1 MIYCIM
7 REVGRMSRPAKPA
20 STKKTSERKASRARA
35 AKEAALKGGTAVS
48 VPQGL
53 TKRQEEIAAAIISGL
68 SEADILSSLDETVL
82 KMAAFSIDGIDGCI
96 REQNDDPD
104 CMNDSN
110 FRQKMKRYEE
120 TFATACKELGLSPQ
134 ARAKLAI
141 AAQNKDTSLDE
152 IRKAIGG

>member
-1 MIYCIM
+1 
-7 REVGRMSRPAKPA
+7 MSRPAKPA
-20 STKKTSERKASRARA
+20 GTSRTSERSVKRARA
-35 AKEAALKGGTAVS
+35 KAESKLKGTTAVRM
-48 VPQGL
+48 PPGL
-53 TKRQEEIAAAIISGL
+53 TQRQCEIAGVIIAAL

-82 KMAAFSIDGIDGCI
+82 KMAAFSIDGIDSCI
-96 REQNDDPD
+96 KEQNEDPD

-141 AAQNKDTSLDE
+141 AAQNKDTSLEE
-152 IRKAIGG
+152 IRRAISGGV